1 LRVSKTCRVPRNGSA
16 LDSTQPTSA
25 LSPAK
30 CQAGKETPDFTGL
43 CSRED
48 FFRENRDLAL
58 RMILLSGERRVKSN
72 VDRLTQI

>member
-48 FFRENRDLAL
+48 FFPREPGSRFENDLAF
-58 RMILLSGERRVKSN
+58 RGTARKIKR
-72 VDRLTQI
+72 